1 MKVPCCSVCQ
11 TRYNE
16 KERVPLL
23 LQCGHGFCK
32 ECLSRMFS
40 ASTDTTL
47 SCPRCRHV
55 SVVGNSV
62 TALRK
67 NFAVLALILSATS
80 ANNTS
85 HHTNHHNNTIHSNFD
100 SDVTDDD
107 DDEDCDDD
115 EVNHT
120 NNNLE
125 DGDVPGRS
133 GRGSHASSSGVCGPV
148 IEVGVHHDV
157 KLVKKFG
164 EGRRAGVEVWGAWI
178 GGAQGRC
185 RHSVVVK
192 KVSIGEEMEVDWV
205 SGQLDNLRRASMWC
219 RNVCT
224 FHGVLRMDGCL
235 GLVMDRCYG
244 SVQSAMQRNEG
255 RLTLEQILR
264 FCFTLFLINSPGNAI
279 LWMNYLF
286 RVVIWWWVVRWV
298 CVFKFVYTVEVVI
311 PFAVLLY

>member
-1 MKVPCCSVCQ
+1 
-11 TRYNE
+11 
-16 KERVPLL
+16 
-23 LQCGHGFCK
+23 
-32 ECLSRMFS
+32 MFS

-67 NFAVLALILSATS
+67 NFAVLALILSA
-80 ANNTS
+80 NNT
-85 HHTNHHNNTIHSNFD
+85 NQHHNSNSNHFD

-107 DDEDCDDD
+107 DDDEDD
-115 EVNHT
+115 EVDEYENI
-120 NNNLE
+120 NNNNNSHNYDE
-125 DGDVPGRS
+125 DGDVGGRF
-133 GRGSHASSSGVCGPV
+133 GRGTHVSSSGVGVCGPV

-157 KLVKKFG
+157 KLVKKLG

-178 GGAQGRC
+178 GGGQGRC
-185 RHSVVVK
+185 RHSVAVK
-192 KVSIGEEMEVDWV
+192 KVMIAEEMEPDWL

-224 FHGVLRMDGCL
+224 FHGVLRMDSCL

-244 SVQSAMQRNEG
+244 SVQLAMQRNEG

-264 FCFTLFLINSPGNAI
+264 FCFTFLID
-279 LWMNYLF
+279 
-286 RVVIWWWVVRWV
+286 
-298 CVFKFVYTVEVVI
+298 
-311 PFAVLLY
+311 